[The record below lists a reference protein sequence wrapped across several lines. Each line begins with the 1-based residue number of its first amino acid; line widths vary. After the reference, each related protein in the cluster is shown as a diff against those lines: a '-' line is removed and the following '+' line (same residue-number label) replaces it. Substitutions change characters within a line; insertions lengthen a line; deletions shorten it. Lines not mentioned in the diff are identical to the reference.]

1 MNIENSWFLLHGRVE
16 NVRFTL
22 GGFFFLILLIPLQGV
37 SEELMYRSFIMQTV
51 SSWFKLPIAGL
62 IVQTVIFAS
71 SHPYNPIG
79 IIYIA
84 LSGVIYGLIC
94 TYSRGIEASS
104 ALHILNNFIE
114 ISMAGFGYGS
124 LTAEQTVSS
133 PLFNVTFKF
142 LFLVFMIYAG
152 KKLHWFDKVQFD
164 DVEPFN
170 AKHAPHEKHPD
181 LEAAHP
187 QEDLKM

>member
-71 SHPYNPIG
+71 SHPYVRVFKSKGCDRISSVKQSHPSWMQRPLLSLVPCFMEIPIP
-79 IIYIA
+79 
-84 LSGVIYGLIC
+84 
-94 TYSRGIEASS
+94 R
-104 ALHILNNFIE
+104 
-114 ISMAGFGYGS
+114 
-124 LTAEQTVSS
+124 
-133 PLFNVTFKF
+133 
-142 LFLVFMIYAG
+142 LFLCALVSVLALCG
-152 KKLHWFDKVQFD
+152 C
-164 DVEPFN
+164 P
-170 AKHAPHEKHPD
+170 
-181 LEAAHP
+181 
-187 QEDLKM
+187 